1 MLRLE
6 NASRMKPD
14 YTQQPAIQQFR
25 KAVTAWYKRNA
36 RTFLWRVANP
46 DPYIVL
52 VSETMLQQTQ
62 TSRVTEKLPQ
72 FLALFPDVHALAQA
86 NNATI
91 LRAWQG
97 MGYNS
102 RALRLRDCAKA
113 IVTEHNGTVPNTYQ
127 QLRTLP
133 GIGDYTASA
142 ILSFAYH
149 KQCVVLDVNI
159 RRVYSRVMQPMPT
172 TISTVAD
179 SELREFAE
187 RVFPPKQSSAWHQ
200 AIMDIGALYCT
211 ARSPKCAEC
220 PLRTLCA
227 SAHSIQEAVRVK
239 KAEPQHKGIPN
250 RIWRG
255 KVVEYLRQTHTAVHS
270 NDVLAHVHPL
280 PITKKDEH
288 WFNALLQ
295 TLVRDSM
302 ITINANHIGLKE

>member
-1 MLRLE
+1 MKHDYSNSSAIARLR
-6 NASRMKPD
+6 K
-14 YTQQPAIQQFR
+14 T
-25 KAVTAWYKRNA
+25 VTVWYKCNA
-36 RTFLWRVANP
+36 REFVWREANP

-72 FLALFPDVHALAQA
+72 FLVLFPDVYALAKA

-113 IVTEHNGTVPNTYQ
+113 IVTLHNGSVPNIYQ
-127 QLRTLP
+127 QLRALP

-149 KQCVVLDVNI
+149 MPCVVLDVNI
-159 RRVYSRVMQPMPT
+159 RRVYSRIMEQMST
-172 TISTVAD
+172 TIDTASEN
-179 SELREFAE
+179 ELRVFAE
-187 RVFPPKQSSAWHQ
+187 RVFPKKQSSMWHQ
-200 AIMDIGALYCT
+200 AIMDIGAMYCT
-211 ARSPKCAEC
+211 ARTPKCGEC
-220 PLRTLCA
+220 PLSKLCS
-227 SAHSIQEAVRVK
+227 SAHNMQEAVRVK

-270 NDVLAHVHPL
+270 NDVLAHIHPQ
-280 PITKKDEH
+280 PITKQDEH
-288 WFNALLQ
+288 WFRELLQ

-302 ITINANHIGLKE
+302 ITVNGTLVSLSE